1 LAFFALALI
10 LVAAVMHATWNL
22 LAKHAG
28 GGAEFVWLFSVLAAA
43 IYAPFVLAVLIVQR
57 PRIGAIE
64 VIFLV
69 GSALLQMAY
78 FLLLQKGYSLG
89 DLSLVYPLA
98 RGTGPLIATIAAIA
112 LFGERPSPIAVTGTL
127 LIGGG
132 IWILAGSPLGRRSSG
147 VQSAVVFALLT
158 GATIAA
164 YTLWDKQ
171 AVGVLR
177 IPPLLQDWCGTSGQ
191 SLLLA
196 PYLLLRRRPQVR
208 AEWRAHRREA
218 LGIALLSPL
227 AYLLVLIALT
237 FTAVSYVAPAREISI
252 LFGTVMGTRLLAE
265 GHGRR
270 RLVGAGTMVLGIAAL
285 VAR

>member
-1 LAFFALALI
+1 MTFFALALI

-28 GGAEFVWLFSVLAAA
+28 GGAEFIWLFSVLAAA

-98 RGTGPLIATIAAIA
+98 RGTGPLIATIAAIV
-112 LFGERPSPIAVTGTL
+112 LFGERPSPIAVAGTL

-132 IWILAGSPLGRRSSG
+132 IWILADNPLGRRRPG
-147 VQSAVVFALLT
+147 NQGAVVFALLT

-196 PYLLLRRRPQVR
+196 PYVLRRRPQVR

-218 LGIALLSPL
+218 LGIAVLSPL

-270 RLVGAGTMVLGIAAL
+270 RLVGAGAMVLGIGAL
-285 VAR
+285 VAG